1 MASRLNPGIVV
12 LALYWCLAPWAVSAQ
27 DTSLSQ
33 KTPAHQAGKVN
44 QAADNG
50 ASAWQIRRV
59 VIDPGHGGK
68 DPGCHGRQAR
78 EKDIVLG
85 IALELAALLEQQ
97 YPGLE
102 VLLTRDEDVFV
113 PLNERA
119 ELANKARADLFISI
133 HCNYIRGSA
142 ATRGSETYVMGL
154 HRAEENLEVA
164 KRENS
169 VILLEDNYKEVYG
182 YDPDSPEGHIILTM
196 VQHAFLEQSIRFA
209 QMVEEQMAAA
219 KRRSR
224 GVKQAGFVVLRQ
236 TTMPS
241 VLVETGFLSNR
252 QEEAFLLS
260 KEGQQ
265 TVARALARAFG
276 RYKAEVEGRTTEVP
290 PLADGSLDSVVP
302 KEEPAAG
309 KDPAARPV
317 KVSATASAKMAR
329 PEEPGPKVAVRPTP
343 LPAPSEDAPPARPG
357 TSILPVEDLA
367 AAESR
372 AAVPPQVHFRV
383 QLAASRVPLALD
395 EPRWQQTGFTVE
407 VIRED
412 GYYKYQAGRFGTFRE
427 AFAARRQL
435 QNRGFVDAFVV
446 AYEGT
451 RRISIKEARTRTE

>member
-1 MASRLNPGIVV
+1 MASRLNPGIVL
-12 LALYWCLAPWAVSAQ
+12 LALFWCLAQWAVSAQ

-33 KTPAHQAGKVN
+33 KTSAHQAGKVN
-44 QAADNG
+44 QAADNE
-50 ASAWQIRRV
+50 AAAWQIRRV

-85 IALELAALLEQQ
+85 IALELATLLEQQ

-142 ATRGSETYVMGL
+142 ATYGSETYVMGL
-154 HRAEENLEVA
+154 HRAKENLEVA

-196 VQHAFLEQSIRFA
+196 VQHAFLDQSIRFA

-219 KRRSR
+219 NRRSR

-260 KEGQQ
+260 EEGQR
-265 TVARALARAFG
+265 TVARALAQAFG
-276 RYKAEVEGRTTEVP
+276 RYKAEVEGHTAGMP
-290 PLADGSLDSVVP
+290 PLADQPL
-302 KEEPAAG
+302 EPAAS
-309 KDPAARPV
+309 DEAPAARRDSPARPV
-317 KVSATASAKMAR
+317 SVSATASAKEA
-329 PEEPGPKVAVRPTP
+329 PPPVAVRPTP
-343 LPAPSEDAPPARPG
+343 LPAASDGAPPERPS

-367 AAESR
+367 ASKSR
-372 AAVPPQVHFRV
+372 ATVPPQVHFRV
-383 QLAASRVPLALD
+383 QLAASRVPLALN

-407 VIRED
+407 VIQED

>member
-1 MASRLNPGIVV
+1 MASRLNPGIVI
-12 LALYWCLAPWAVSAQ
+12 LSFLWCLPLGAIQAQ
-27 DTSLSQ
+27 DASLSQ
-33 KTPAHQAGKVN
+33 NTPAQQAGKVN
-44 QAADNG
+44 QAADNAA
-50 ASAWQIRRV
+50 ASWQIRRV

-68 DPGCHGRQAR
+68 DPGCHGASAR

-85 IALELAALLEQQ
+85 IALELAALLKQQ
-97 YPGLE
+97 HPGLE

-119 ELANKARADLFISI
+119 DLANKARADLFISI

-142 ATRGSETYVMGL
+142 ATYGSETYVMGL

-196 VQHAFLEQSIRFA
+196 VQHAFLDQSIRFA
-209 QMVEEQMAAA
+209 QLVEEQMAAA

-260 KEGQQ
+260 KDGQR
-265 TVARALARAFG
+265 TVARALAEAFD
-276 RYKAEVEGRTTEVP
+276 RYKAEVEDGVVRLPLVADQAGEAPQTTTP
-290 PLADGSLDSVVP
+290 
-302 KEEPAAG
+302 
-309 KDPAARPV
+309 PAARQEPPVRAV
-317 KVSATASAKMAR
+317 KVAATASAKEA
-329 PEEPGPKVAVRPTP
+329 GPAAEAPTVAVRPTP
-343 LPAPSEDAPPARPG
+343 LPAEAAATAAPAGAR
-357 TSILPVEDLA
+357 ILPVEDLA
-367 AAESR
+367 SSTTR
-372 AAVPPQVHFRV
+372 ASVPPQVHFRV
-383 QLAASRVPLALD
+383 QLAASRVPLELA
-395 EPRWQQTGFTVE
+395 EPRWKQTGFTVE
-407 VIRED
+407 VIQED

-435 QNRGFVDAFVV
+435 QNRGFADAFVV

-451 RRISIKEARTRTE
+451 RRIPIKEARSRTE